1 MDAPDFIEVD
11 DRALDAAS
19 CQALIERFE
28 ASGQAVRGATGGGV
42 DVKLKDKLGHPARR
56 PRQLGRRAQATQRGG
71 PGRAAALWAPL
82 SAPAAGA
89 AATAQARRRRGEPV
103 LIDAEAL
110 QAMDDSVL
118 GQLVNKVLRPGTINL
133 QKYHADQGGY
143 PYWHSE
149 QYPRLDGAE
158 ALHRVVLWSIY
169 LNEGFDEGVTEFLY
183 QQRRIRPRT
192 GALLIAPAAF
202 THTHRGNRPKGGDK
216 YIATSWSLFQ
226 RAESLYGAPRA

>member
-1 MDAPDFIEVD
+1 M
-11 DRALDAAS
+11 
-19 CQALIERFE
+19 
-28 ASGQAVRGATGGGV
+28 
-42 DVKLKDKLGHPARR
+42 
-56 PRQLGRRAQATQRGG
+56 
-71 PGRAAALWAPL
+71 
-82 SAPAAGA
+82 
-89 AATAQARRRRGEPV
+89 

-158 ALHRVVLWSIY
+158 ALHRVVLWSTY
-169 LNEGFDEGVTEFLY
+169 LNEGFDEGETEFLY

-216 YIATSWSLFQ
+216 YIATSGSLFQ
-226 RAESLYGAPRA
+226 RAEALYGAPRA

>member
-1 MDAPDFIEVD
+1 MALAGLLRYGRRFPHLLLAP
-11 DRALDAAS
+11 L
-19 CQALIERFE
+19 QL
-28 ASGQAVRGATGGGV
+28 
-42 DVKLKDKLGHPARR
+42 RR
-56 PRQLGRRAQATQRGG
+56 P
-71 PGRAAALWAPL
+71 
-82 SAPAAGA
+82 GA
-89 AATAQARRRRGEPV
+89 DGGEPV

-169 LNEGFDEGVTEFLY
+169 LNESFDEGETEFLY

-192 GALLIAPAAF
+192 GALLFAPAAY

-216 YIATSWSLFQ
+216 YIATSGSLFQ